1 MITVLEDTKNLE
13 SMLKNTD
20 KKTEIIYLF
29 ETLLNQEIKDYNYIS
44 IEKFNSIIEY
54 DFSLAKVNII
64 FADGEQKRIY
74 IRMIKGGMIKESI
87 FCYWSLLYEEY
98 SNYNR
103 NEVPHK
109 VSITEKLIQKNK
121 KNIVLTIDK
130 DLNYC
135 TEICLVEI
143 KKFLEEKTRENDKLK
158 DLANYFN
165 SNDKDI
171 LFLGII

>member
-1 MITVLEDTKNLE
+1 
-13 SMLKNTD
+13 MLKNTE
-20 KKTEIIYLF
+20 KKEEIISLF
-29 ETLLNQEIKDYNYIS
+29 EELLNKEIRDYNYIS

-64 FADGEQKRIY
+64 FANGEQKRIY

-109 VSITEKLIQKNK
+109 VSITEKLIQENK

-143 KKFLEEKTRENDKLK
+143 KKFIEENGRLK
-158 DLANYFN
+158 DLAKYFN
-165 SNDKDI
+165 NDDKDI

>member
-1 MITVLEDTKNLE
+1 
-13 SMLKNTD
+13 MLKNTD
-20 KKTEIIYLF
+20 KKEKIISLF
-29 ETLLNQEIKDYNYIS
+29 EELLNKEIKDYNYIS

-64 FADGEQKRIY
+64 FASGEQKRIY

-98 SNYNR
+98 SNYKR
-103 NEVPHK
+103 NELPHK
-109 VSITEKLIQKNK
+109 VSITEKLIQENK

-130 DLNYC
+130 ELNYC

-143 KKFLEEKTRENDKLK
+143 KKILEENGRFKE
-158 DLANYFN
+158 LAKYFN
-165 SNDKDI
+165 NNDKDI

>member
-1 MITVLEDTKNLE
+1 MKVLDDTKNLE
-13 SMLKNTD
+13 SMLID
-20 KKTEIIYLF
+20 KSKKEIIISLF
-29 ETLLNQEIKDYNYIS
+29 EELLKQKIKDYKYIS

-54 DFSLAKVNII
+54 DFSLAKVDITFNNQ
-64 FADGEQKRIY
+64 EQRRIY
-74 IRMIKGGMIKESI
+74 FRMIKGGKIKESI

-98 SNYNR
+98 NKCNR
-103 NEVPHK
+103 NKLPHK
-109 VSITEKLIQKNK
+109 VAITEKIIEENK

-143 KKFLEEKTRENDKLK
+143 KKFLEEKSKYNNNLK
-158 DLANYFN
+158 EVMNYFDN
-165 SNDKDI
+165 KDKEI

>member
-1 MITVLEDTKNLE
+1 
-13 SMLKNTD
+13 MLKNTE
-20 KKTEIIYLF
+20 KKEEIISLF
-29 ETLLNQEIKDYNYIS
+29 EELLNNEIKDYNYIS

-64 FADGEQKRIY
+64 FANGEQKRIY

-103 NEVPHK
+103 NDVPHK
-109 VSITEKLIQKNK
+109 VSITEKLIQEYK

-130 DLNYC
+130 DLKYC

-143 KKFLEEKTRENDKLK
+143 KKFLEENGRLK
-158 DLANYFN
+158 DIAKYFN
-165 SNDKDI
+165 NNDKDI

>member
-1 MITVLEDTKNLE
+1 VITVLEDTKNLE

-20 KKTEIIYLF
+20 QKTEIIYLF

-54 DFSLAKVNII
+54 DFSLAKVNIT
-64 FADGEQKRIY
+64 FANGEQKRIY

-98 SNYNR
+98 SSYNR
-103 NEVPHK
+103 NQLPHK
-109 VSITEKLIQKNK
+109 VSITEKLIQENK
-121 KNIVLTIDK
+121 KNIVLTLDK

-143 KKFLEEKTRENDKLK
+143 KKFLEEKTKENSRLK

-165 SNDKDI
+165 NNKDI

>member
-1 MITVLEDTKNLE
+1 
-13 SMLKNTD
+13 MLKKVE
-20 KKTEIIYLF
+20 KKAEIISLF
-29 ETLLNQEIKDYNYIS
+29 EELLNEKIKDYNYIS

-64 FADGEQKRIY
+64 FASGEQKRIY
-74 IRMIKGGMIKESI
+74 IRMIKGGKIKETI

-98 SNYNR
+98 SNFNG
-103 NEVPHK
+103 NKVPHK
-109 VSITEKLIQKNK
+109 VSITEKLIQENK

-130 DLNYC
+130 ELNYY

-143 KKFLEEKTRENDKLK
+143 KKFLEDKTKENSNLEVLK
-158 DLANYFN
+158 DYFN
-165 SNDKDI
+165 NNDKDI

>member
-1 MITVLEDTKNLE
+1 
-13 SMLKNTD
+13 MLKNTER
-20 KKTEIIYLF
+20 KEKIISLF
-29 ETLLNQEIKDYNYIS
+29 EGLLNKEIKDYNYIS
-44 IEKFNSIIEY
+44 IETFNSIIEY

-64 FADGEQKRIY
+64 FASGEQKRIY

-109 VSITEKLIQKNK
+109 VSITEKLIQENK

-143 KKFLEEKTRENDKLK
+143 KKFLEEKDKLK
-158 DLANYFN
+158 DLADYFN
-165 SNDKDI
+165 CSDKDI
-171 LFLGII
+171 I

>member
-1 MITVLEDTKNLE
+1 
-13 SMLKNTD
+13 MLKNTE
-20 KKTEIIYLF
+20 KKEEIISLF
-29 ETLLNQEIKDYNYIS
+29 EELLNKEIRDYNYIS

-64 FADGEQKRIY
+64 FANGEQKRIY

-109 VSITEKLIQKNK
+109 VSITEKLIQENK

-130 DLNYC
+130 DLNYY

-143 KKFLEEKTRENDKLK
+143 KKFIEEKTKENDKLK
-158 DLANYFN
+158 YLANYFN

>member
-1 MITVLEDTKNLE
+1 MIAVLEDTKNLE
-13 SMLKNTD
+13 SMLKNTE
-20 KKTEIIYLF
+20 KKAEIVSLF
-29 ETLLNQEIKDYNYIS
+29 EELLNQEIKDYNYIS

-54 DFSLAKVNII
+54 DFSLAKVNIT
-64 FADGEQKRIY
+64 FSSGEQKRIY
-74 IRMIKGGMIKESI
+74 IRIIKGGMIKESI

-98 SNYNR
+98 SNCNS
-103 NEVPHK
+103 NKVPQK
-109 VSITEKLIQKNK
+109 VAITEKLIQENK

-143 KKFLEEKTRENDKLK
+143 KKFLEEKTKENNKLK
-158 DLANYFN
+158 GLINYFN
-165 SNDKDI
+165 NDDKDI

>member
-13 SMLKNTD
+13 SMLKNTE
-20 KKTEIIYLF
+20 KKIEIISLF
-29 ETLLNQEIKDYNYIS
+29 EELLNQEIKDYNYIS

-54 DFSLAKVNII
+54 DFSLAKVNIT
-64 FADGEQKRIY
+64 FASGEQKRIY

-98 SNYNR
+98 LNYNR
-103 NEVPHK
+103 NNVPHK
-109 VSITEKLIQKNK
+109 VTITEKLIQKNK

-135 TEICLVEI
+135 TEICLVEM
-143 KKFLEEKTRENDKLK
+143 KKFLEEKTKENSKLK

-165 SNDKDI
+165 NNDKDI